1 MLFPLKFFPAHQGKK
16 KQKINDM
23 IKRTI
28 TYAATKGLFLLSA
41 FSFLLSSCQQE
52 EDFAPQGSGDEI
64 RISFTSDAIQTRVN
78 TLGPGDKWENGDELY
93 FCRISGDN
101 EWAEYSLTA
110 TVADEVTTWTPNNK
124 LYWDDNGEHQL
135 VVSYPVTGYVWDT
148 WYVPEDQSTLP
159 NLKKADHMNAMWK
172 GTPTTETINLNLKHR
187 MSMVTVTYTLAS
199 EFEPTADITP
209 EVYSNTEYIFFDVNT
224 LARRDIAWEEG
235 DDIWVKA
242 YKHEEVDAEGS
253 VVAKKF
259 TAIVSPDAYSAG
271 DDCIRVTI
279 GDQVLT
285 AKMKEAITF
294 AEGTHYTFD
303 LKVGKDKVTLTPTTT
318 DTDFPGG
325 WNNETELM

>member
-1 MLFPLKFFPAHQGKK
+1 MRNRKF
-16 KQKINDM
+16 I
-23 IKRTI
+23 
-28 TYAATKGLFLLSA
+28 YAALALLTLGFA
-41 FSFLLSSCQQE
+41 ACQQE
-52 EDFAPQGSGDEI
+52 EDFAPQGGNDEI

-78 TLGPGDKWENGDELY
+78 TLGTGDKWENGDELY

-172 GTPTTETINLNLKHR
+172 GTPTTENINLNLKHR
-187 MSMVTVTYTLAS
+187 LSMVTVTYTLAS

-209 EVYSNTEYIFFDVNT
+209 EVYSNTQYILFDVNT

-242 YKHEEVDAEGS
+242 YKHEEVDAYEN
-253 VVAKKF
+253 VVARKF

-271 DDCIRVTI
+271 DDFIRVTI
-279 GDQVLT
+279 GGQVLT

-325 WNNETELM
+325 WDNNSEEDLN

>member
-1 MLFPLKFFPAHQGKK
+1 
-16 KQKINDM
+16 M
-23 IKRTI
+23 IKI
-28 TYAATKGLFLLSA
+28 KLTYAVLALLTFGFTACS
-41 FSFLLSSCQQE
+41 QE
-52 EDFAPQGSGDEI
+52 EDLAPQEQEI
-64 RISFTSDAIQTRVN
+64 NLNITAGGIQTRVN
-78 TLGPGDKWENGDELY
+78 TLGTGDVWENGDELY

-135 VVSYPVTGYVWDT
+135 VVCYPVTGYVWDT

-172 GTPTTETINLNLKHR
+172 GTPTTETINFNLKHR

-224 LARRDIAWEEG
+224 LERRDVAWEEG

-242 YKHEEVDAEGS
+242 YKHEVVDAEGN

-271 DDCIRVTI
+271 DDFIRVTI
-279 GDQVLT
+279 GGQVLT

-325 WNNETELM
+325 WNNEEDLN

>member
-1 MLFPLKFFPAHQGKK
+1 MRRKLSYWALALLVPL
-16 KQKINDM
+16 
-23 IKRTI
+23 
-28 TYAATKGLFLLSA
+28 
-41 FSFLLSSCQQE
+41 SFVSCSQE
-52 EDFAPQGSGDEI
+52 EVAPQDEQEI
-64 RISFTSDAIQTRVN
+64 NLNITAGGVQTRVN
-78 TLGPGDKWENGDELY
+78 TLGTGDVWENGDELY

-172 GTPTTETINLNLKHR
+172 GTPTTEPINLTLKHR
-187 MSMVTVTYTLAS
+187 LSMVTVTYTLAE
-199 EFEPTADITP
+199 EFEPTVEITP
-209 EVYSNTEYIFFDVNT
+209 EVYCYTRYVFFNVNT
-224 LARRDIAWEEG
+224 LERQDVAWEEG

-242 YKHEEVDAEGS
+242 YKHEEVDADGN

-259 TAIVSPDAYSAG
+259 TAIVSPDAYAAG
-271 DDCIRVTI
+271 DEFIRVTI

-285 AKMKEAITF
+285 AKMQEDITF

-303 LKVGKDKVTLTPTTT
+303 LKVGKDKVTLTPASTS
-318 DTDFPGG
+318 TDFPGG
-325 WNNETELM
+325 WNNEEDLN

>member
-1 MLFPLKFFPAHQGKK
+1 MIKK
-16 KQKINDM
+16 KL
-23 IKRTI
+23 
-28 TYAATKGLFLLSA
+28 TYAVLALLTFGFTACS
-41 FSFLLSSCQQE
+41 QE
-52 EDFAPQGSGDEI
+52 DDFALQEQEI
-64 RISFTSDAIQTRVN
+64 SLNITAGGIQTRVN
-78 TLGPGDKWENGDELY
+78 TLGTGDVWENGDELY

-172 GTPTTETINLNLKHR
+172 GTPTTENINLNLKHR
-187 MSMVTVTYTLAS
+187 LSMVTVTYTLAS

-209 EVYSNTEYIFFDVNT
+209 EVYSNTQYIFFDVNT

-242 YKHEEVDAEGS
+242 YKHEELDAYEN
-253 VVAKKF
+253 VVARKF
-259 TAIVSPDAYSAG
+259 TAIVSPDAYAAG
-271 DDCIRVTI
+271 DEFIRVTI
-279 GDQVLT
+279 DGQVLT
-285 AKMKEAITF
+285 AKMKEDITF
-294 AEGTHYTFD
+294 AEGTHYTFN

-325 WNNETELM
+325 WNNDSEVDLN

>member
-1 MLFPLKFFPAHQGKK
+1 MRNRKF
-16 KQKINDM
+16 I
-23 IKRTI
+23 
-28 TYAATKGLFLLSA
+28 YAVLALMTLGFTA
-41 FSFLLSSCQQE
+41 CQQD
-52 EDFAPQGSGDEI
+52 EDFVPQEQEI
-64 RISFTSDAIQTRVN
+64 NLNITADGVQTRVN
-78 TLGPGDKWENGDELY
+78 TLGTGDKWENGDELY

-124 LYWDDNGEHQL
+124 LYWNDNGEHQL

-172 GTPTTETINLNLKHR
+172 GTPTTENINLNLKHR
-187 MSMVTVTYTLAS
+187 LSMVTVTYTLAS

-209 EVYSNTEYIFFDVNT
+209 EVYSNTQYILFDVNT

-271 DDCIRVTI
+271 DDFIRINVEGEQLI
-279 GDQVLT
+279 

-303 LKVGKDKVTLTPTTT
+303 LKVGKDKVTLTPAGTS
-318 DTDFPGG
+318 TDFPGG
-325 WNNETELM
+325 WNNDSEEDLN

>member
-1 MLFPLKFFPAHQGKK
+1 MRRKLSYWALALLVPL
-16 KQKINDM
+16 
-23 IKRTI
+23 
-28 TYAATKGLFLLSA
+28 
-41 FSFLLSSCQQE
+41 SFASCSQE
-52 EDFAPQGSGDEI
+52 EVAPQDEQEI
-64 RISFTSDAIQTRVN
+64 NLNITAGGVQTRVN
-78 TLGPGDKWENGDELY
+78 TLEGGDVWENGDELY

-172 GTPTTETINLNLKHR
+172 GTPTTEPINLTLKHR
-187 MSMVTVTYTLAS
+187 LSMVTVTYTLAE
-199 EFEPTADITP
+199 EFEPTVEITP
-209 EVYSNTEYIFFDVNT
+209 EVYSYTQYLLFDIHT
-224 LARRDIAWEEG
+224 LERKDVTWEEG
-235 DDIWVKA
+235 HDIWVKA
-242 YKHEEVDAEGS
+242 YKHEEVDADGN

-259 TAIVSPDAYSAG
+259 TAIVSPDAYAAG
-271 DDCIRVTI
+271 DEFIRVTI

-285 AKMKEAITF
+285 AKMQEDITF

-303 LKVGKDKVTLTPTTT
+303 LKVGKDVLTIEQVSMNDSDSPFG
-318 DTDFPGG
+318 DG
-325 WNNETELM
+325 WDNEEDLN

>member
-1 MLFPLKFFPAHQGKK
+1 
-16 KQKINDM
+16 M
-23 IKRTI
+23 IKI
-28 TYAATKGLFLLSA
+28 KLTYAVLALLTFGFTA
-41 FSFLLSSCQQE
+41 CQQE
-52 EDFAPQGSGDEI
+52 DDFVPQEQEI
-64 RISFTSDAIQTRVN
+64 NLNITAGGIQTRVN
-78 TLGPGDKWENGDELY
+78 TLGTGDVWENGDELY

-172 GTPTTETINLNLKHR
+172 GTPTTENINLNLKHR
-187 MSMVTVTYTLAS
+187 LSMVTVTYTLAS

-209 EVYSNTEYIFFDVNT
+209 EVYSNTQYILFDVNT

-235 DDIWVKA
+235 YDIWVKA
-242 YKHEEVDAEGS
+242 YKHEELDAYEN
-253 VVAKKF
+253 VVARKF

-271 DDCIRVTI
+271 DVFIRINVEGEQLI
-279 GDQVLT
+279 
-285 AKMKEAITF
+285 AKMKEDITF
-294 AEGTHYTFD
+294 AEGTHYTFN
-303 LKVGKDKVTLTPTTT
+303 LKVGKDKVTLTPAGTS
-318 DTDFPGG
+318 TDFPGG
-325 WNNETELM
+325 WNNDSEVDLN

>member
-1 MLFPLKFFPAHQGKK
+1 MKK
-16 KQKINDM
+16 
-23 IKRTI
+23 IKLNNLAKRGI
-28 TYAATKGLFLLSA
+28 FLLSA
-41 FSFLLSSCQQE
+41 FSFLLSACSQDDDPIVPTDGQ
-52 EDFAPQGSGDEI
+52 EI
-64 RISFTSDAIQTRVN
+64 RVAFTTDAIKTRVN
-78 TLGPGDKWENGDELY
+78 TLEGGDVWENGDELY

-172 GTPTTETINLNLKHR
+172 GTPTTENINLNLKHR
-187 MSMVTVTYTLAS
+187 LSMVTVTYTLAS
-199 EFEPTADITP
+199 EFEPTADIIP

-224 LARRDIAWEEG
+224 LERRDIAWEEG

-242 YKHEEVDAEGS
+242 YKHEELDAYEN

-259 TAIVSPDAYSAG
+259 TAIVSPDAYAAG
-271 DDCIRVTI
+271 DEFIRVTI
-279 GDQVLT
+279 DGQVLT
-285 AKMKEAITF
+285 AKMKEDITF
-294 AEGTHYTFD
+294 AEGTHYTFN
-303 LKVGKDKVTLTPTTT
+303 LKVGKDYIYITEANANGA
-318 DTDFPGG
+318 FPG
-325 WNNETELM
+325 WDIDSEEDLN

>member
-1 MLFPLKFFPAHQGKK
+1 MIKK
-16 KQKINDM
+16 KL
-23 IKRTI
+23 
-28 TYAATKGLFLLSA
+28 TYAVLALLTLGFA
-41 FSFLLSSCQQE
+41 ACQQE
-52 EDFAPQGSGDEI
+52 EDFAPQEQEINLNITAGSV
-64 RISFTSDAIQTRVN
+64 QTRVN
-78 TLGPGDKWENGDELY
+78 TLGTGNVWENGDELY
-93 FCRISGDN
+93 FCRVSKDN
-101 EWAEYSLTA
+101 QWAEYSLTA
-110 TVADEVTTWTPNNK
+110 TVADEVTTWTPDNK
-124 LYWDDNGEHQL
+124 LFWDDNGEHKL

-172 GTPTTETINLNLKHR
+172 GTPTTETINFNLKHR

-242 YKHEEVDAEGS
+242 YKHEEVDAEGN

-271 DDCIRVTI
+271 DDFIRVTI

-303 LKVGKDKVTLTPTTT
+303 LKVGKDKVSVEQVSMG
-318 DTDFPGG
+318 DFDSSFGDG
-325 WNNETELM
+325 WINEEDLN